1 MMFTAT
7 HFGNINPATVE
18 HSLWQDLSA
27 NCSSIVH
34 MDYYGLTAQSS
45 LRHLKGLSQFNLF
58 LELVFTYC

>member
-27 NCSSIVH
+27 NCSSICTH
-34 MDYYGLTAQSS
+34 RLLWPNCT
-45 LRHLKGLSQFNLF
+45 KQFKAF
-58 LELVFTYC
+58 EKFKSI